1 MVPLPVT
8 VLSGFLG
15 AGKSTLLNHILR
27 NRGGYKVAVVVNDMS
42 EINIDAHEVS
52 SSAVLHRTQEKLI
65 ELTNGCICCTLREDL
80 LEAVATL
87 ANERKYDHLVIES
100 SGISEPLHVA
110 ETFSFVHGS
119 LGALSDV
126 AQLDTMITVV
136 DAQRFLSDYRAAET
150 LVQLGRGRDAEDNRT
165 IGKLLAEQVEFADL
179 ILVNKCDLVDDS
191 VIDEVTGVLK
201 ALNPRAE
208 ISRMVRGEIPLTR
221 VLGTQR
227 FDIQQAAQSRGWMME
242 LRGEEVPETEEY
254 GIASNV
260 YRARVPFHPRRF
272 MSFLNNSWSNGRLFR
287 SKGYFW
293 LANEITK
300 TWTLSQAGGEFSYE
314 ETGRWWRFIS
324 MELWPNDYRLDHLQR
339 DWDENV
345 GDCRQEIFFIGQSI
359 DFEVLFAEL
368 DRCLLTTEEVR
379 GGVSEWKN
387 Y

>member
-1 MVPLPVT
+1 L
-8 VLSGFLG
+8 
-15 AGKSTLLNHILR
+15 A
-27 NRGGYKVAVVVNDMS
+27 S
-42 EINIDAHEVS
+42 E
-52 SSAVLHRTQEKLI
+52 R
-65 ELTNGCICCTLREDL
+65 R
-80 LEAVATL
+80 
-87 ANERKYDHLVIES
+87 YDHLVIES

-110 ETFSFVHGS
+110 ETFSFVRGHHGS
-119 LGALSDV
+119 LSDI

-179 ILVNKCDLVDDS
+179 ILVNKCDLVDEA

-208 ISRMVRGEIPLTR
+208 ISRMVRGAIPLAK
-221 VLGTQR
+221 VLGTRR
-227 FDIQQAAQSRGWMME
+227 FDIQRAAQSRGWMME

-254 GIASNV
+254 GIASTV
-260 YRARVPFHPRRF
+260 YRARVPFHPGRF
-272 MSFLNNSWSNGRLFR
+272 MSFLNSAWSNGRLLR

-293 LANEITK
+293 LANEVAKI
-300 TWTLSQAGGEFSYE
+300 WTLSQAGGEFSYE

-324 MELWPNDYRLDHLQR
+324 KELWPDDYRLDHLLR

-345 GDCRQEIFFIGQSI
+345 GDCRQEIVFIGQSI
-359 DFEVLFAEL
+359 DFEALFSEL